1 MKTQGIAKRIMAF
14 VVSLMLTLSAL
25 PAEIVS
31 ADPTEAS
38 ITLKAE
44 KEFTNEKVKLT
55 ATVSEGVQGSTVK
68 FYQGETEVHGEISNN
83 GKDYTIT
90 IDKDNGEY
98 NYYAKAKTNDDEEIK
113 SATQRV
119 IVDKKK
125 PQINNIILNRLPGE
139 SGYSDND
146 VTVTFDANDYGNSGL
161 DTVVYYTDND
171 NTNHPADKTTDG
183 KYTFKAEK
191 SGTYYIKAVDK
202 AENESEIEKT
212 EIKIDKKEPVINEV
226 KVDPLCEG
234 YSKEKG
240 TKIIV
245 SAIDD
250 GDSGIEK
257 VYYSINDESE
267 QEAKKVGDNK
277 YEIIVNVGGK
287 YKIWAVD
294 KAKKKSEKVT
304 QEIKFDTEAPTISD
318 IELNDKDGTINA
330 GDYNNNN
337 TVLKGDVTVS
347 FKVEDNE
354 SGVKEVTCTHNGQ
367 SVAVKNEDGK
377 YSFVANSSGEY
388 VITATDNIDN
398 NNSSNPEKIKIKL
411 DNQKPVLEVSAKCG
425 DKDFDL
431 NDWAYGD
438 VKVTLKATDKPDGEN
453 SGIKSVYYGTEKIEG
468 EVDEEKLK
476 LNKSYT
482 CIKPSE
488 ENTDQFEF
496 TEEGEKNS
504 KSEKTYYCYAVDK
517 GGFISEVKSFTV
529 KIDRRNILIND
540 FSVERASGAG
550 LGAIISELLDN
561 NGIIKKEIEK
571 SVVEYIANNKLEVS
585 FKVGRDGDKEPT
597 ISVKDEAGNSIE
609 CKEKE
614 ENPGYYSF
622 IVPKTIT
629 ENGKIEIPG
638 VIVTAAFSDT
648 NKTISEKCRNFYI
661 YTIKPNIKVERT
673 CDGEEAKVNVSASVG
688 LDSPEGVKIK
698 KLFYVYAKEKPTAA
712 KIISNDNKVE
722 INDSKNGENIDFSG
736 INGENIY
743 LCAVDNI
750 GNVSEVTEIKDSSAP
765 SITSCTIDGNK
776 ISEGWYNKKITLK
789 LDINDEK
796 KEGEIQSGLYVRYW
810 TDKNNDNN
818 KTDIEPLKVTYD
830 ETKLNQTEQYV
841 ELTLE
846 DDQDETYHF
855 QPCDNAGNDGEIF
868 DVNIKID
875 RTPPEI
881 KEVKASTSDITNEN
895 VTVEVTAE
903 DLENNN
909 VASGIKEVV
918 AISSD
923 NTVKKEGKYNPE
935 TKKYEFSFEESQKK
949 EYSFTVTDNAGN
961 SSTYKNKINI
971 KIDKTKPVV
980 KSATP
985 PKSNL
990 TRNDVTVKVIA
1001 YDPQTDGLA
1010 SGIKYVKAVPINDSV
1025 GGKEIIVEKSTPV
1038 ENNSSN
1044 EKEFVFTFSGTQV
1057 AKYKFIAVDNFDQES
1072 ENDITADVKIDQTKP
1087 EFKSIKSNHEGEI
1100 TKDDVVI
1107 NVTVFDSDEIE
1118 VTDPETNKPVRKKVI
1133 ASGIK
1138 SVTATPINSKV
1149 EKPIT
1154 LTNGQNGVY
1163 SFTFKNTQCT
1173 EYKFTVEDN
1182 AGNKRESEQTS
1193 LVWIDK
1199 KEPKITDITSTSENT
1214 FTNKEVIVRVK
1225 ATDPEENGVSSGVKQ
1240 ITAIPVSGG
1249 VGGKEAVVS
1258 KPTDGVYVFKF
1269 NDTQN
1274 TQYRFVVEDN
1284 VGNKSE
1290 YGKTTTVKIDKT
1302 KPIAEVTKIEDTSEY
1317 SFGIFSTEEKGIKI
1331 TINARDPQF
1340 NNVASNVAEVRMISS
1355 DSDGKVVSDTLKAN
1369 DKGEYVFT
1377 IPSVIAKNTYV
1388 LNKLYNDV
1396 SFIVK
1401 DNAGNESDKK
1411 TLGELLKERKVSSNA
1426 LVDNKK
1432 PLISSF
1438 TFPTPQYIDKQ
1449 GRRWFNTSEV
1459 TANVTVSDIADT
1471 NKDASGIES
1480 AYLSTATKTS
1490 SYTIKQTDKSA
1501 LHTYDL
1507 SLTSQAKDVKNN
1519 GELKFSAKVT
1529 DIAKN
1534 SFSTSDQKD
1543 RNDTVYVDT
1552 KAPEIT
1558 DITVNN
1564 NSIVGN
1570 YLEYA
1575 TAAFSTTE
1583 RTVRINAVDVAG
1595 NNTGASGVDKITYKL
1610 YDINNN
1616 TETEHTVKVIDG
1628 SYISFTISPNFKGYI
1643 KAYAVDCVGNK
1654 SADVLTKRLVVENE
1668 TMHTSTS
1675 NISISIPETAFK
1687 DNDGRKLYPNN
1698 IDATINVSDTYSGI
1712 KNVEYTLGTD
1722 WHTLSGMKVTS
1733 KDSNINTAQASILPI
1748 GENLNNIVLK
1758 IRLTDNA
1765 GNQSVKEINFSI
1777 DKTVPTIRVS
1787 YDNNNY
1793 NRAYTET
1800 QYFKAERTATV
1811 TVKERNFNENDLRAA
1826 ITASAGTTPV
1836 VSSFVT
1842 HPNTANPDET
1852 THTATIR
1859 FVQDADYTLAL
1870 DFTDRAGHAATK
1882 YGIDKFTIDKTAP
1895 TTNVTLSSSP
1905 KNGKYYSDK
1914 QTVTVQITEHNF
1926 DKNLVNINASQGT
1939 IPDKNTWQWS
1949 DSGDVHTAT
1958 FVLNKD
1964 DEYAFNVNVADKAVN
1979 NANVFNQSQFVI
1991 DQTKPDA
1998 LITDV
2003 EHGKA
2008 YGETPEIHPSIQG
2021 KDVNLSTVTYK
2032 IIKKLRDG
2040 SEKDVT
2046 KDFAI
2051 TSVESAEGNK
2061 KVLSYRGM
2069 SFDHTESFDGIYTI
2083 EATVTD
2089 LAGNVT
2095 PILETFSINRFGANF
2110 TIDDQTIKDE
2120 VLNKYLREGRDIKIK
2135 AINVNPIS
2143 SDKVEITLVCNGE
2156 ERKLDRSDYRI
2167 VENHTEGGWYEY
2179 EYIISKEVFKNDG
2192 SYSLR
2197 ISASD
2202 EAGNVSKSNDDAHNE
2217 KIGDIAFFID
2227 SIKPSVAITGAD
2239 NKQSYK
2245 EQSKEITVKFE
2256 DANIDTEDYKD
2267 SIHVLVNGKELNPD
2281 DYKEVESETGAGVVT
2296 IKFDVT
2302 DSDAEVVA
2310 YCFDLAKNESDH
2322 EKLVF
2327 KLDQNWL
2334 QRFYNNQKGAF
2345 FATVGGI
2352 IAVIAAIVFFII
2364 KKKRNR

>member
-25 PAEIVS
+25 PAELVS

-68 FYQGETEVHGEISNN
+68 FYQGGTEVHGEISNN

-90 IDKDNGEY
+90 IAENNNGEY

-113 SATQRV
+113 SATQTV
-119 IVDKKK
+119 IVDKEK
-125 PQINNIILNRLPGE
+125 PQINNISLAPDLSTIE
-139 SGYSDND
+139 SGYSDSD

-191 SGTYYIKAVDK
+191 SGKYYIKAVDK
-202 AENESEIEKT
+202 AGNESDKIQPT
-212 EIKIDKKEPVINEV
+212 EIKIDKKEPVINDV
-226 KVDPLCEG
+226 TVDPLSNN
-234 YSKEKG
+234 YSEKDG
-240 TKIIV
+240 TIISV
-245 SAIDD
+245 SASDVEN
-250 GDSGIEK
+250 DSGVEK
-257 VYYSINDESE
+257 VCYSIGDDLAIK
-267 QEAKKVGDNK
+267 EA
-277 YEIIVNVGGK
+277 ELVGGK
-287 YKIWAVD
+287 YQIKATKEGEYTIWAVD
-294 KAKKKSEKVT
+294 NAKKKSDKVT
-304 QEIKFDTEAPTISD
+304 QKIKFDTEAPTISD
-318 IELNDKDGTINA
+318 IELTDKDGTINA
-330 GDYNNNN
+330 GVYNN

-388 VITATDNIDN
+388 VITATDNVDN
-398 NNSSNPEKIKIKL
+398 STNSDISIKL

-425 DKDFDL
+425 DEDFDL
-431 NDWAYGD
+431 NGWADGD
-438 VKVTLKATDKPDGEN
+438 VIVTLKAIDKPDKEN

-476 LNKSYT
+476 LNKYYT
-482 CIKPSE
+482 CGKPSE
-488 ENTDQFEF
+488 EGTDQFKF
-496 TEEGEKNS
+496 TEEGENKL
-504 KSEKTYYCYAVDK
+504 KTEKTYYCYAVDN
-517 GGFISEVKSFTV
+517 GGYISEVKSFTV
-529 KIDRRNILIND
+529 KIDRRNIDIDNI
-540 FSVERASGAG
+540 SVARASGGELADV
-550 LGAIISELLDN
+550 ISGLLDMDGIVEKELDNAVDYISN
-561 NGIIKKEIEK
+561 N
-571 SVVEYIANNKLEVS
+571 YLEVS
-585 FKVGRDGDKEPT
+585 FEVKRDGTQKP
-597 ISVKDEAGNSIE
+597 IVSVKDKNNNIIE

-614 ENPGYYSF
+614 KDSGKYSF
-622 IVPKTIT
+622 IVPESVT
-629 ENGKIEIPG
+629 ENGKIEIPE

-648 NKTISEKCRNFYI
+648 NKTNSKECGKFTIS
-661 YTIKPNIKVERT
+661 TIKPNIKVERT

-688 LDSPEGVKIK
+688 LDSPEGVKIN
-698 KLFYVYAKEKPTAA
+698 KLFYVYAKEKPTANE
-712 KIISNDNKVE
+712 IISNKDKVD
-722 INDSKNGENIDFSG
+722 ISDGKNEEGKTIKAIIDFSG

-765 SITSCTIDGNK
+765 SITSCTIDGNT
-776 ISEGWYNKKITLK
+776 ISEGWYNKPIILK

-796 KEGEIQSGLYVRYW
+796 KDGETQSGLYVNYW
-810 TDKNNDNN
+810 TGSNKSDIKTLKVKYDKDKLN
-818 KTDIEPLKVTYD
+818 KTEQFVELPLK
-830 ETKLNQTEQYV
+830 
-841 ELTLE
+841 
-846 DDQDETYHF
+846 DDQNETYHF

-875 RTPPEI
+875 RTLPVI
-881 KEVKASTSDITNEN
+881 KEVKASASGMTNEN

-923 NTVKKEGKYNPE
+923 NVKQSATSYNEE
-935 TKKYEFSFEESQKK
+935 TKEYEFVFTKSQKK

-1001 YDPQTDGLA
+1001 YDPQIDELA

-1038 ENNSSN
+1038 ENNSD

-1107 NVTVFDSDEIE
+1107 NVTVFDPDEIE

-1133 ASGIK
+1133 ASGIQ

-1173 EYKFTVEDN
+1173 EYKFTVKDN
-1182 AGNKRESEQTS
+1182 VGNERESEQTS

-1214 FTNKEVIVRVK
+1214 FTNKEVVVRVK

-1748 GENLNNIVLK
+1748 GENRNNIVLK

-1882 YGIDKFTIDKTAP
+1882 YGVDKFTIDKTAP

>member
-38 ITLKAE
+38 ITLEAE
-44 KEFTNEKVKLT
+44 KEFTKEKVKLT
-55 ATVSEGVQGSTVK
+55 ATVSEGVQESTVE
-68 FYQGETEVHGEISNN
+68 FYQGETKLEGQVITNGNKIS
-83 GKDYTIT
+83 IT

-113 SATQRV
+113 SATQTV
-119 IVDKKK
+119 IVDKEK
-125 PQINNIILNRLPGE
+125 PVIKNISLNPLPGE

-171 NTNHPADKTTDG
+171 NTNHPADKTPDG
-183 KYTFKAEK
+183 KYTFTAEK
-191 SGTYYIKAVDK
+191 SGKYYIKAVDK
-202 AENESEIEKT
+202 AGNESDEIQPI
-212 EIKIDKKEPVINEV
+212 EIKIDKEKPEIDVT
-226 KVDPLCEG
+226 VDPLSNN
-234 YSKEKG
+234 YSKKDG
-240 TKIIV
+240 TIIV
-245 SAIDD
+245 SASDREN
-250 GDSGIEK
+250 DSGVEK
-257 VYYSINDESE
+257 VCYSIGDPTIN
-267 QEAKKVGDNK
+267 EAKLVD
-277 YEIIVNVGGK
+277 GK
-287 YKIWAVD
+287 YQIKATKEGEYTIWAVD
-294 KAKKKSEKVT
+294 KAKKKSKEVT
-304 QEIKFDTEAPTISD
+304 QEIIFDTAGPKIND
-318 IELNDKDGTINA
+318 IVLYDG
-330 GDYNNNN
+330 NNNVSDSN
-337 TVLKGDVTVS
+337 NVLKGDVTVS

-377 YSFVANSSGEY
+377 YSFVAESSGKY
-388 VITATDNIDN
+388 VIVATDKVDN
-398 NNSSNPEKIKIKL
+398 STNSDISIKL

-425 DKDFDL
+425 DNDFDL
-431 NDWAYGD
+431 NNWAYGD

-468 EVDEEKLK
+468 EVDEEKL
-476 LNKSYT
+476 NKSYT
-482 CIKPSE
+482 CIKPSVE
-488 ENTDQFEF
+488 STDQFEF
-496 TEEGEKNS
+496 TEKGEKNL
-504 KSEKTYYCYAVDK
+504 KSEKTYYCYAVDN
-517 GGFISEVKSFTV
+517 GGYISEVKSFTV
-529 KIDRRNILIND
+529 KIDRRIIDIDNI
-540 FSVERASGAG
+540 SVARASGGELADV
-550 LGAIISELLDN
+550 ISGLLDM
-561 NGIIKKEIEK
+561 NGIVKKELDNA
-571 SVVEYIANNKLEVS
+571 VDYIANNKLEVS
-585 FKVGRDGDKEPT
+585 FKVVRDGDKEPT

-629 ENGKIEIPG
+629 ENDKIEIPG

-648 NKTISEKCRNFYI
+648 NKTISEKCGKFTI
-661 YTIKPNIKVERT
+661 STIKPNIKVERT

-765 SITSCTIDGNK
+765 SISIPDCTINGTK
-776 ISEGWYNKKITLK
+776 IQEGWYNKPIKLK
-789 LDINDEK
+789 LKIDDK
-796 KEGEIQSGLYVRYW
+796 KEEGEIQSGLYVNYW
-810 TDKNNDNN
+810 TGSNKSDMLKVKYDKDKLN
-818 KTDIEPLKVTYD
+818 KT
-830 ETKLNQTEQYV
+830 EQFV
-841 ELTLE
+841 ELPLE
-846 DDQDETYHF
+846 DDQNETYHF

-875 RTPPEI
+875 RTLPEI
-881 KEVKASTSDITNEN
+881 KEVKASASGMTNEN

-923 NTVKKEGKYNPE
+923 NQEIQPVNSNSE
-935 TKKYEFSFEESQKK
+935 TKKYEFVFSKSQNK
-949 EYSFTVTDNAGN
+949 EYRFKVTDNAEN
-961 SSTYKNKINI
+961 SYTDNNYKINV
-971 KIDKTKPVV
+971 KIDKTKPKVD
-980 KSATP
+980 SA
-985 PKSNL
+985 KLENSEL
-990 TRNDVTVKVIA
+990 TGKNVTVKVIA
-1001 YDPQTDGLA
+1001 YDPKVDGLA
-1010 SGIKYVKAVPINDSV
+1010 SGIKEVKAIPTDDSA
-1025 GGKEIIVEKSTPV
+1025 GGKVITVKKRTPL
-1038 ENNSSN
+1038 ENGK
-1044 EKEFVFTFSGTQV
+1044 EEFVFTFSGTQV

-1072 ENDITADVKIDQTKP
+1072 DDNVTASVNIDQTKP
-1087 EFKSIKSNHEGEI
+1087 EIKSIKSNHEGEI

-1107 NVTVFDSDEIE
+1107 NVTAFDPDEIE
-1118 VTDPETNKPVRKKVI
+1118 VTDPETNKTVRKKVN
-1133 ASGIK
+1133 ASEIK

-1154 LTNGQNGVY
+1154 ITSGKNGVY

-1182 AGNKRESEQTS
+1182 AGNKTVSEQTS

-1214 FTNKEVIVRVK
+1214 FTNKDVVVKVK
-1225 ATDPEENGVSSGVKQ
+1225 AIDPDENSVSSGVKQ

-1748 GENLNNIVLK
+1748 GENRNNIVLK

-1882 YGIDKFTIDKTAP
+1882 YGVDKFTIDKTAP

>member
-25 PAEIVS
+25 PAELVS

-44 KEFTNEKVKLT
+44 KEFTKEKVKLT
-55 ATVSEGVQGSTVK
+55 ATVSEGVQESTVE
-68 FYQGETEVHGEISNN
+68 FYQGETKLEGQVITNGNKIS
-83 GKDYTIT
+83 IT
-90 IDKDNGEY
+90 IDKDNGVY

-119 IVDKKK
+119 IVDKEK
-125 PQINNIILNRLPGE
+125 PQINNISLNPLPGE
-139 SGYSDND
+139 SGYSDSD
-146 VTVTFDANDYGNSGL
+146 VTVTFDAIDNGDSGL
-161 DTVVYYTDND
+161 DKVVYSTDRVNYKS
-171 NTNHPADKTTDG
+171 ADKTPDG
-183 KYTFKAEK
+183 KYTFTAEK
-191 SGTYYIKAVDK
+191 SGKYYIKAVDK
-202 AENESEIEKT
+202 AGNESDEIQPI
-212 EIKIDKKEPVINEV
+212 EIKIDKEKPEIDVT
-226 KVDPLCEG
+226 VDPLSNN
-234 YSKEKG
+234 YSKKDG
-240 TKIIV
+240 IIYV
-245 SAIDD
+245 SASDREN
-250 GDSGIEK
+250 DSGIEK

-294 KAKKKSEKVT
+294 KAKKESDKVT

-318 IELNDKDGTINA
+318 IKLTDKDEIINA

-347 FKVEDNE
+347 FKVEDNQ

-488 ENTDQFEF
+488 ENTDQFKF

-504 KSEKTYYCYAVDK
+504 KSEKTYYCYAVDN
-517 GGFISEVKSFTV
+517 GGYISEVKSFTV
-529 KIDRRNILIND
+529 KIDRRIIDIDIDNI
-540 FSVERASGAG
+540 SVARASGCELADV
-550 LGAIISELLDN
+550 ISGLLDM
-561 NGIIKKEIEK
+561 NGIVEKKLENA
-571 SVVEYIANNKLEVS
+571 VDYIANNKLEVS
-585 FKVGRDGDKEPT
+585 FKVERDGDKEPT

-614 ENPGYYSF
+614 EHPGYYSF

-629 ENGKIEIPG
+629 GNGKIEIPE

-648 NKTISEKCRNFYI
+648 NKTISKECGKFTI
-661 YTIKPNIKVERT
+661 STIKPNIKAERT
-673 CDGEEAKVNVSASVG
+673 CDGEEAKVKVSASVG
-688 LDSPEGVKIK
+688 LYSPEGVKIK

-765 SITSCTIDGNK
+765 SITRCTIDGNK

-796 KEGEIQSGLYVRYW
+796 KDGETQSGLYVNYW
-810 TDKNNDNN
+810 TGSNKSDIKTLKLKVKYDKDKLN
-818 KTDIEPLKVTYD
+818 KT
-830 ETKLNQTEQYV
+830 EQFV
-841 ELTLE
+841 ELPLE
-846 DDQDETYHF
+846 DDQNETYHF

-875 RTPPEI
+875 RTLPEI
-881 KEVKASTSDITNEN
+881 KEVKASASGMTNEN

-923 NTVKKEGKYNPE
+923 NQEIQPVKSNSE
-935 TKKYEFSFEESQKK
+935 TKKYEFVFSKSQNK
-949 EYSFTVTDNAGN
+949 EYRFKVTDNAGN

-985 PKSNL
+985 PKSDL

-1038 ENNSSN
+1038 ENNSN
-1044 EKEFVFTFSGTQV
+1044 EKEFVFTFSGTQK
-1057 AKYKFIAVDNFDQES
+1057 AKYKFIAVDNFNQES

-1107 NVTVFDSDEIE
+1107 DVTVFDSDEIE

-1133 ASGIK
+1133 ASGIQ

-1173 EYKFTVEDN
+1173 EYKFTVKDN
-1182 AGNKRESEQTS
+1182 VGNERESEQTS

-1331 TINARDPQF
+1331 TINARDLQF

-1748 GENLNNIVLK
+1748 GENRNNIVLK

-1882 YGIDKFTIDKTAP
+1882 YGVDKFTIDKTAP